1 MSIQQQATIPATP
14 AQVYAILADAEALSA
29 LSGMGGQAGR
39 SAGEEFSAFDGHV
52 TGRQID
58 LVPDQC
64 VVQAWRFPVWEPGR
78 YTIVRFTLAAED
90 GGTRLVIDQD
100 GEPEGTDALGC
111 HQTWH
116 DHLDANWRTFYLT
129 PLTKHFGA
137 MATR

>member
-1 MSIQQQATIPATP
+1 MGIQQQATIPATP

-29 LSGMGGQAGR
+29 LSGMSGQAGR

-58 LVPDQC
+58 LVPDQR

-90 GGTRLVIDQD
+90 GGTHLVIDQD
-100 GEPEGTDALGC
+100 GEPEEADALGC
-111 HQTWH
+111 HQSWH
-116 DHLDANWRTFYLT
+116 DHLGANWPVF
-129 PLTKHFGA
+129 
-137 MATR
+137 

>member
-14 AQVYAILADAEALSA
+14 AQVFAILADAEVLSA
-29 LSGMGGQAGR
+29 LSGMSGQAGR

-58 LVPDQC
+58 LVPDQR
-64 VVQAWRFPVWEPGR
+64 VVQAWRFPVWEPGQ
-78 YTIVRFTLAAED
+78 YSLVRFTLETED

-100 GEPEGTDALGC
+100 GEPEEADTLGC

-116 DHLDANWRTFYLT
+116 DHLDANWPTFYLT
-129 PLTKHFGA
+129 PLTNHFGA
-137 MATR
+137 KATG

>member
-1 MSIQQQATIPATP
+1 MSIQQQATVPATP

-29 LSGMGGQAGR
+29 LSGMSGQAAR

-58 LVPDQC
+58 LVPDQR

-78 YTIVRFTLAAED
+78 YTIVRFTLATED
-90 GGTRLVIDQD
+90 GGTRLVIDQ
-100 GEPEGTDALGC
+100 PEGADALGC

-116 DHLDANWRTFYLT
+116 DHLDANWPTFYLT

-137 MATR
+137 QATR

>member
-14 AQVYAILADAEALSA
+14 AQVFAILADAEVLSA
-29 LSGMGGQAGR
+29 LSGMSGQAGR

-58 LVPDQC
+58 LVPDQR

-78 YTIVRFTLAAED
+78 YSLVRFTLETED

-100 GEPEGTDALGC
+100 GEPEEADTLGC

-116 DHLDANWRTFYLT
+116 DHLDANWPTFYLT
-129 PLTKHFGA
+129 PLTNHFGA
-137 MATR
+137 KATG

>member
-64 VVQAWRFPVWEPGR
+64 VVQAWRFPGR

-116 DHLDANWRTFYLT
+116 DHLDANWPTFYLT

-137 MATR
+137 QATR

>member
-14 AQVYAILADAEALSA
+14 AQVYAILADAEVLSA
-29 LSGMGGQAGR
+29 LSGMSGQAGR

-58 LVPDQC
+58 MVPDQR

-78 YTIVRFTLAAED
+78 YSLVRFTLETED

-100 GEPEGTDALGC
+100 GEPEEADTLGC

-116 DHLDANWRTFYLT
+116 DHLDANWPTFYLT

-137 MATR
+137 KATG